1 MKVIKYPKKDEWT
14 ELLER
19 PVMDQ
24 LSLEKKVRKVLQKV
38 KAGGDK
44 ALKKFTKDFDGAR
57 IRKLVVTEKEISRA
71 TEQVPGE
78 LKEAIKLAAGNIT
91 AFHSSQLGQE

>member
-1 MKVIKYPKKDEWT
+1 MKVIKSPKKEVWPK
-14 ELLER
+14 LLQR

-38 KAGGDK
+38 KDGGDK

-57 IRKLVVTEKEISRA
+57 IRKIMVSEKEIIDA
-71 TEQVPGE
+71 TGKV
-78 LKEAIKLAAGNIT
+78 AA
-91 AFHSSQLGQE
+91 E